1 MPTSCLLI
9 VRLQLFKA
17 IDLPY
22 SKDALA
28 PYISAETL
36 EFHYEKHHKGYV
48 TKLNEF
54 AASDANLQNKSLEE
68 VVKTSTGK
76 IFNNAAQIWNHDFY
90 WQCLAPKAGGN
101 PTGKIAEAI
110 EKSFGSF
117 ENFQKKFD
125 EAAVTHFGSGW
136 AWLVREQNSNDLSIL
151 SLHDADNPI
160 VHGKVAVLTCD
171 VWEHA
176 YYIDYRNARPKY
188 MEAFWKLVNWEFANK
203 RLL

>member
-1 MPTSCLLI
+1 M
-9 VRLQLFKA
+9 VFKA

-22 SKDALA
+22 AKDALA

-48 TKLNEF
+48 TKLNEI
-54 AASDANLQNKSLEE
+54 AAADSNVASKSLEE
-68 VVKTSTGK
+68 VVKTSSGK
-76 IFNNAAQIWNHDFY
+76 TFNMAAQIWNHDFY
-90 WQCLAPKAGGN
+90 WLSLAPKAGGN

-110 EKSFGSF
+110 DKSFGSF
-117 ENFQKKFD
+117 ESFQKKFD
-125 EAAVTHFGSGW
+125 EAAVNHFGSGW
-136 AWLVREQNSNDLSIL
+136 AWLVREQNSNDLSIM
-151 SLHDADNPI
+151 SLHDADTPLA
-160 VHGKVAVLTCD
+160 HGKVAVLTCD

-203 RLL
+203 NLL